1 MVQLF
6 RFKDDKE
13 ADSCYQ
19 RAKTFILGSQFF
31 QELKNIVRRKG
42 TNIVVF
48 NEILFESISLDDD
61 ANESTSH
68 NPNQEKAMLKK
79 LNKILERL
87 TLDPSIAG
95 RLGNIGQFKVD
106 ILNYN
111 PKTNE
116 YCEDGKSRIG
126 VVYFDWSELG
136 HKPGPSHCAV
146 KKGMR

>member
-6 RFKDDKE
+6 RFKDDRE

-19 RAKTFILGSQFF
+19 QAKTFILGSQFF
-31 QELKNIVRRKG
+31 KELKNIVRRKG

-61 ANESTSH
+61 AGEPHGH
-68 NPNQEKAMLKK
+68 NPAQETTIRKK
-79 LNKILERL
+79 LNRILDRL
-87 TLDPSIAG
+87 TLDPSIAE

-136 HKPGPSHCAV
+136 HKPGPSHSAI